1 MKLKDTFITH
11 ENDGEHILID
21 VTSSF
26 VGLVRSTMHRRMYL
40 LQNDVESIVE
50 KLCGIGAIEE

>member
-26 VGLVRSTMHRRMYL
+26 VGLVRSNKTVSYTHL
-40 LQNDVESIVE
+40 HLTLSVLNLSVT
-50 KLCGIGAIEE
+50 